1 MSTPPNPP
9 EGDLA
14 ARGSADPARPVPTKG
29 DAARHAYVTG
39 LAATI
44 AEAAAVA
51 GITESHAMALSSR
64 DGWVEARK
72 AYLERER
79 AALANES
86 AEGEARIQ
94 AVARRL
100 AWRVAWKGLLRV
112 EARVDD
118 PSKSI
123 TGYEVEALVR
133 AAMALSGV
141 GDQQADEAVQ
151 RIRRRPMREV
161 AVEFLAVL
169 KTYGVDSESL
179 GEMPFDGASGG
190 APRPVAV
197 DPVAP
202 PPAPAVENR
211 DADKT

>member
-190 APRPVAV
+190 ARGVVTV
-197 DPVAP
+197 DPSASA
-202 PPAPAVENR
+202 PAPNDE
-211 DADKT
+211 TGGTTPP

>member
-151 RIRRRPMREV
+151 RLRRRPTTEVMRE
-161 AVEFLAVL
+161 FVL
-169 KTYGVDSESL
+169 VMRQFGLDPDEIDQSESS
-179 GEMPFDGASGG
+179 GASGG
-190 APRPVAV
+190 ARGVVTV
-197 DPVAP
+197 DPSASA
-202 PPAPAVENR
+202 PAPNDEAGG
-211 DADKT
+211 TTPP